1 MDINETR
8 RGMINRHP
16 WELSRTQMLIK
27 EWKRFINNLYR
38 GDGQYFKY
46 VNVGAGDLYFDDL
59 LMNTYNNV
67 EVYAVDIGYDT
78 QGKREISKKNKHLTN
93 DINSI
98 DENVLFDFSVMMDSL
113 EYMQDDREYISK
125 LMLRVRRGGYM
136 FFTIP
141 AYTSLF
147 SDHDVHVG
155 NLRRY
160 NRKDIEKLFSDI
172 DGLEIVYSRHFYF
185 SLYLVRLFQ
194 VLTKI
199 KIDPEQKVTTGWK
212 FKEDGWITRVVKG
225 VLNFDYLIGRY
236 LPGLSLMIVCV
247 RK

>member
-1 MDINETR
+1 
-8 RGMINRHP
+8 
-16 WELSRTQMLIK
+16 
-27 EWKRFINNLYR
+27 
-38 GDGQYFKY
+38 
-46 VNVGAGDLYFDDL
+46 
-59 LMNTYNNV
+59 
-67 EVYAVDIGYDT
+67 
-78 QGKREISKKNKHLTN
+78 
-93 DINSI
+93 
-98 DENVLFDFSVMMDSL
+98 
-113 EYMQDDREYISK
+113 
-125 LMLRVRRGGYM
+125 M
-136 FFTIP
+136 FFSIP